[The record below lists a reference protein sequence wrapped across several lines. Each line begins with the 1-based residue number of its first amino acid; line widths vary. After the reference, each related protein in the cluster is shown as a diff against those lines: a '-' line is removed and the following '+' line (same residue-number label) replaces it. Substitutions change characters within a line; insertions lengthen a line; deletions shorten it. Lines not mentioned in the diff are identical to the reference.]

1 MENNS
6 DPRRTIESHIKSLEF
21 DFDRKILVV
30 EGREDRLFL
39 EYLTDNNL
47 KNTII
52 LEIDS
57 VKIEKD
63 VKGGNRGRILYFSSL
78 SENERVKF
86 LIDRDY
92 SMFTN
97 EVFKNNVI
105 LTDYKDLESYLY
117 EEVFMQKFIKLGL
130 KTEKIDAEHLLNEL
144 FKARFFGILRI
155 TSILYNLNLSV
166 NKTNERF
173 SKYIEI
179 DKGLN
184 VNIKEKE
191 YFISVISNSNIKPK
205 FSELEVLFNDTQS
218 NFSGV
223 ENRLIV
229 HGKDAIQLVS
239 EISAKLGIVRE
250 NIENIL
256 WMSFDSTLISKFPNL
271 QYTLDFIKN

>member
-21 DFDRKILVV
+21 DSERKILVV

-39 EYLTDNNL
+39 EYLTDYNL

-52 LEIDS
+52 LEINS
-57 VKIEKD
+57 VKIEVD

-92 SMFTN
+92 STFTD

-144 FKARFFGILRI
+144 YKARFFGILRI

-173 SKYIEI
+173 SKYVEI
-179 DKGLN
+179 NKELN
-184 VNIKEKE
+184 VSIKEKE
-191 YFISVISNSNIKPK
+191 YFTSVISNSNIKPK
-205 FSELEVLFNDTQS
+205 FSELEELFNNTQS
-218 NFSGV
+218 NYSDV

-239 EISAKLGIVRE
+239 EISARLGVVRE

-256 WMSFDSTLISKFPNL
+256 WMSFDSTLIPKFPNL
-271 QYTLDFIKN
+271 QYTLDFIRN